1 VETVAKNFMPST
13 ADRTASASQTE
24 LHVRAFARAIQ
35 SYPDRLLKDPRIRF
49 DEHFMEVCGQEFLI
63 AAETARRSA
72 QGFQI

>member
-1 VETVAKNFMPST
+1 MPST

-35 SYPDRLLKDPRIRF
+35 SYPDRLLKDPRVRF

-63 AAETARRSA
+63 AAEAARRSA